1 MDSTVRRSFSSE
13 INDRCGTAAD
23 DDYDAASDVW
33 DFYCSAAG
41 DMAVASV
48 TESLAQT
55 WPTGTWSIDNSSP
68 SETGGADDGGDTTDG
83 GGVNKTAVIA
93 GSVVGGVVA
102 ILAIIGAAFFI
113 RRKKR
118 KALKPDAAPSEPSES
133 RELPG
138 QHVGDVGVLPSKD
151 AVADEAAEM
160 SAEERRAEIH
170 TYSEMDQR
178 APFHQLQEL
187 EGSTVGV
194 SQRSMPSPPPNGH

>member
-1 MDSTVRRSFSSE
+1 MDSTVRRSFSDE
-13 INDRCGTAAD
+13 IESKCGTAAD

-48 TESLAQT
+48 TESIAQT
-55 WPTGTWSIDNSSP
+55 WPTGRWSIDDPSP
-68 SETGGADDGGDTTDG
+68 SETGGAGNSGGTPDG

-113 RRKKR
+113 RRRKQ
-118 KALKPDAAPSEPSES
+118 KALKTGAAPSEPSES

-138 QHVGDVGVLPSKD
+138 QHVDDVGVVPGKD
-151 AVADEAAEM
+151 VVADQAAEM
-160 SAEERRAEIH
+160 SGEERRVEIH
-170 TYSEMDQR
+170 TYSEMDKR
-178 APFHQLQEL
+178 ASFHRPQEL
-187 EGSTVGV
+187 EGSAVGL
-194 SQRSMPSPPPNGH
+194 SHSPSPNRH